1 MAHVIFGGNGFVGY
15 WLAKALLQNNEQVII
30 CDTDGSRVHKQAR
43 FIPCDIK
50 NPDDFKQIP
59 LSSEDIV
66 INLAANQYH
75 NQVPRKNTY
84 EYFFNTN
91 MQGTKHILDF
101 IVSAGG
107 HQFIQYTTD
116 MIYGKPQY
124 LPIDIHHPQIPFGP
138 YGQSKKA
145 SEDICREYRKKG
157 INVTIF
163 RPRMII
169 GPGRLGILKKL
180 FFLINH
186 NFPVPTIGSGKNCY
200 QMVSVFDC
208 VSATIAAIQHGCPNK
223 EYNLGSKNPPSER
236 DLLRN
241 LIKKAGSHSPVIS
254 TNGKM
259 IKTLLSFFGAI
270 GLEIMYREQY
280 MIADEDYILDI
291 SETEQ
296 DLNWAPR
303 YSDQNMIIEAYSDY
317 ITQLGKSHEHRQN

>member
-1 MAHVIFGGNGFVGY
+1 MAIIIFGGSGFVGN
-15 WLAKALLQNNEQVII
+15 WLAKALLQHNKQVII
-30 CDTDGSRVHKQAR
+30 CDIEGSIIHEQVR

-50 NPDDFKQIP
+50 NPDDFKRIP

-66 INLAANQYH
+66 INLAATLYH
-75 NQVPRKNTY
+75 HKLPHKNRDK
-84 EYFFNTN
+84 YFFDTNT
-91 MQGTKHILDF
+91 QGTRNILDF
-101 IVSAGG
+101 LLSAGCRK
-107 HQFIQYTTD
+107 FMQYTTD

-124 LPIDIHHPQIPFGP
+124 LPIDTHHPQIPLGP

-157 INVTIF
+157 INITIF

-180 FFLINH
+180 FFLIQH
-186 NFPVPTIGSGKNCY
+186 NLPVPTIGSGRNSY

-223 EYNLGSKNPPSER
+223 EYHLGSKNPPTER
-236 DLLRN
+236 QLLKN
-241 LIKKAGSHSPVIS
+241 LVKTTGSHSPIIP

-259 IKTLLSFFGAI
+259 VKAILSFLGAI

-291 SETEQ
+291 SETER
-296 DLNWAPR
+296 DLNWTPQ
-303 YSDQNMIIEAYSDY
+303 YSDQEMIVEAYSDY
-317 ITQLGKSHEHRQN
+317 ISQYGEDYKHK

>member
-1 MAHVIFGGNGFVGY
+1 MAVIIFGGGGFVGN
-15 WLAKALLQNNEQVII
+15 WLTKALVQNNERIII
-30 CDTDGSRVHKQAR
+30 CDIEGSPVHEQAR
-43 FIPCDIK
+43 FISCDIK
-50 NPDDFKQIP
+50 NIDNFKQIP
-59 LSSEDIV
+59 ISSEDIV

-75 NQVPRKNTY
+75 HKPQRRNTQ
-84 EYFFNTN
+84 EYFFDANT
-91 MQGTKHILDF
+91 QGTKNILDF
-101 IVSAGG
+101 LVSAGG
-107 HQFIQYTTD
+107 RKFVQYTTD

-157 INVTIF
+157 IDITIF

-180 FFLINH
+180 FFLIHH
-186 NFPVPTIGSGKNCY
+186 NLPVPTIGSGKNCY
-200 QMVSVFDC
+200 QMASVFDC

-223 EYNLGSKNPPSER
+223 EYNLGSKNPPTER
-236 DLLRN
+236 ELLKN
-241 LIKKAGSHSPVIS
+241 LIKKTGSHSPVIP

-259 IKTLLSFFGAI
+259 VKAMLSFLGAI

-296 DLNWAPR
+296 DLNWTPR
-303 YSDQNMIIEAYSDY
+303 YSDQDMIIEAYSDY
-317 ITQLGKSHEHRQN
+317 ISQLGENYEHK